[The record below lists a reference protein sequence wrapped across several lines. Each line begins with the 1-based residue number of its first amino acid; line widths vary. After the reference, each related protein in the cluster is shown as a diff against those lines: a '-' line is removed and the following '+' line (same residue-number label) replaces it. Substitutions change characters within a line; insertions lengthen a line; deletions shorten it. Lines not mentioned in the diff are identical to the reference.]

1 MTINSNL
8 ALQIHE
14 AQVEAFK
21 KENVKDENLHGM
33 DKEFKTRLDGTFCIR
48 SRSWL
53 PRLRDLREM
62 TMYESHKSN
71 YSIHFGSDKT
81 HHNLKQLYQWANM
94 ETSIAT
100 YASKCLTCLKMRDG
114 YQRHPLRHDLGNRDH
129 QKDYANVRQKP
140 LEFQVGDKVML
151 KVSPWKGVMHFG
163 KWGKLNPRY
172 IGPFK
177 ILPKEGTIAYRLE
190 LPEQLSRVQ
199 STFRVSNL
207 KKCLSD
213 KTQVIMLD
221 EIQIDGTLYFIEEPV
236 EIMER
241 EVKRLKQS
249 CIPIVKVRWNS
260 RRGHEFTWERE
271 DQFQK
276 KYPYPFAKSIIA
288 LNVTS

>member
-1 MTINSNL
+1 MTINSNQVP
-8 ALQIHE
+8 QIHE

-53 PRLRDLREM
+53 PRLRDLREI

-81 HHNLKQLYQWANM
+81 HHNLKQLYQWPNM
-94 ETSIAT
+94 ETCIAT
-100 YASKCLTCLKMRDG
+100 YARKCLTCLKMRDD
-114 YQRHPLRHDLGNRDH
+114 YQRHP
-129 QKDYANVRQKP
+129 DYANVRYKP

-190 LPEQLSRVQ
+190 LPEQLSRVH

-207 KKCLSD
+207 KRCLSD
-213 KTQVIMLD
+213 ETQVILLD
-221 EIQIDGTLYFIEEPV
+221 EIQINGTLHFIEEPI

-249 CIPIVKVRWNS
+249 RIPIVKVCWNS
-260 RRGHEFTWERE
+260 RRGPEFTLECE

-276 KYPYPFAKSIIA
+276 KYPYPFAKSITA

>member
-1 MTINSNL
+1 MTINSKL
-8 ALQIHE
+8 APQIHE

-81 HHNLKQLYQWANM
+81 HHNLKQLYQWPNM
-94 ETSIAT
+94 ETGIAT
-100 YASKCLTCLKMRDG
+100 YVSKCLTCLKMRDD
-114 YQRHPLRHDLGNRDH
+114 YQRHLLRHDLGNRDH
-129 QKDYANVRQKP
+129 QKDYANVRDKP

-172 IGPFK
+172 IGPIK

-190 LPEQLSRVQ
+190 LLEQLSRVH

-213 KTQVIMLD
+213 ETQVILLD
-221 EIQIDGTLYFIEEPV
+221 EIQIDGTLHFIEEPIK
-236 EIMER
+236 IMEG
-241 EVKRLKQS
+241 EVKRLNQS
-249 CIPIVKVRWNS
+249 RISIVKVYWNS
-260 RRGHEFTWERE
+260 RRGPEFTWECE

-276 KYPYPFAKSIIA
+276 KYPYTFAKSITA
-288 LNVTS
+288 SNVTS